1 MLAARR
7 PFQRPQAGLS
17 DLSARHLGGHGIAE
31 PGPCLARRRRCRRRR
46 EVQPFG
52 GLDDIPRHALSRGRR
67 AGPAN
72 IGRGYRPGATTGRGR
87 ARRAQAQARAIPK
100 VLVAPSLASVPAKP
114 SGEAPDQGSSSHPLT
129 RLGRRISVR
138 TLENPELQLDRVSIR
153 SGDSRLGHVVEYEM
167 SVRHVRQLLGPG
179 RQH

>member
-52 GLDDIPRHALSRGRR
+52 GLDDIPRHALSFFGGLLWRR
-67 AGPAN
+67 ATARGA
-72 IGRGYRPGATTGRGR
+72 IGGMP
-87 ARRAQAQARAIPK
+87 
-100 VLVAPSLASVPAKP
+100 
-114 SGEAPDQGSSSHPLT
+114 
-129 RLGRRISVR
+129 
-138 TLENPELQLDRVSIR
+138 R
-153 SGDSRLGHVVEYEM
+153 S
-167 SVRHVRQLLGPG
+167 
-179 RQH
+179 